1 MLWTGVEEFATD
13 LGTDVSGSLA
23 GNGLNLS
30 QSPQASLPFVAVVH
44 AQLAKRLP
52 SLFVSAVNV
61 VFCLCARSLNVTVKD
76 WEKLGMSMERTK
88 PRELLLKASSCWWTW
103 A

>member
-30 QSPQASLPFVAVVH
+30 QSPQASLLFVAVVH
-44 AQLAKRLP
+44 A
-52 SLFVSAVNV
+52 FVSV
-61 VFCLCARSLNVTVKD
+61 
-76 WEKLGMSMERTK
+76 GMSCFVCVLAATM
-88 PRELLLKASSCWWTW
+88 
-103 A
+103 